1 MYTEAHIASLLEV
14 IVEQRNRIKT
24 LEADLAACR
33 EEEDRNWKW
42 YCEEKEKTSQ
52 LEEQIA
58 LSSTSTEKSE

>member
-1 MYTEAHIASLLEV
+1 MYTDAHIASLLEV
-14 IVEQRNRIKT
+14 ITEQRNRIKT

-52 LEEQIA
+52 LEGQIA
-58 LSSTSTEKSE
+58 LTTTIKPE